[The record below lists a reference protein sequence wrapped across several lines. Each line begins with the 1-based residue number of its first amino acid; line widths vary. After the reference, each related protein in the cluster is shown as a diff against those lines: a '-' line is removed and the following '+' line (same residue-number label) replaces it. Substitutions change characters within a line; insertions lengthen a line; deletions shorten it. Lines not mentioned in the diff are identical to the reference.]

1 MAIIKRIPKGSPL
14 SALEMDANLDILEST
29 SGSFTAFMTGSY
41 LSVSASVS
49 NLSTLQG
56 TLSGQF
62 TGSALISG
70 SLKFTSASISYDNS
84 TDKVM
89 VFNPSNSTVGWSR
102 VSGLDGTAGT
112 SGVSGTAG
120 TSGVNG
126 TSGINGTSGTS
137 GTAGTSGITGTNG
150 TAGTSGQSGTS
161 GQDGTLAGADL
172 VPRLQQATS
181 SLQQATASLNTFT
194 GSVGRFFQVTSS
206 LHAYTASNDTHILGI
221 SSYTSSNE
229 AVIQRLQQA
238 TASLNS
244 YTGSESAVVNRVL
257 QTTAS
262 LNTFTGSIRGEISG
276 LESYT
281 ASLKATT
288 LISGAAQIT
297 ALGFGAGGGTGDGV
311 FKATGSKLNTTNDL
325 EITGSLQIN
334 GTFIVAGRVSGST
347 GLSTTG
353 PLTASLRQGY
363 TWVGGADNL
372 SVVQVATSSLGGG
385 GGSVSVIRG
394 GNTYTSVTTLN
405 FNEDFTITNP
415 SGGVIGIDVAAGI
428 GGSGTSGSSGSSGLP
443 GTSGTSGIGT
453 SGTSGSSGSSIS
465 GTDGTSGTSAI
476 GSSGT
481 TGSNGVTGTSG
492 SSGSS
497 GVSQPGSG
505 GTSGSSGQGIVLGV
519 RDGGITQVLGVTDI
533 TFSGSVVL
541 TTSGSNGVIVTLTGG
556 NANSFSSASY
566 NGWITGSQQ
575 MVEAGFAQTASAAF
589 KNLRV
594 SSSMVRE
601 WGVTANGND
610 GYVFNAQNDPTL
622 EEGEDVELW
631 AYVGDSLRFVVD
643 STSHPFYLKT
653 SPTVGT
659 GNTISSGV
667 TNNGATAGTVIWDTT
682 GAVPTTYY
690 YISSNNANLTGAITL
705 LPQGRRTDIER
716 GRLVHTGSMW
726 VDGGIVVS
734 GSIYLTGSIY
744 QNGVPFS
751 GGGGGGPFAQTGSYY
766 SANGDVFVTG
776 SLRISGSITASAIT
790 VTSPGTPEIYS
801 ATNINLNAGNAVV
814 ITSSSLRLAQ
824 FSDGQTGSLTPI
836 NGDIYYNTTTNKFM
850 GRVSGSW
857 IDFTSGSSVG
867 GGGGA
872 SGTSG
877 TSGTAALSSFSGTT
891 ENGVITY
898 GTSGGVGNVESNLK
912 FDGSSLEVSSSVYIQ
927 SILKLASSNP
937 LPNGQG
943 GMIAVSAS
951 LAGVSNLYF
960 HNGTTWT
967 QLN

>member
-14 SALEMDANLDILEST
+14 SAAEMDANLTELENIS
-29 SGSFTAFMTGSY
+29 SSFGA
-41 LSVSASVS
+41 VSSSVS

-70 SLKFTSASISYDNS
+70 SLKITSASLSYDTTTDKFLAYNPS
-84 TDKVM
+84 TDTIGWR
-89 VFNPSNSTVGWSR
+89 FTAGIVG
-102 VSGLDGTAGT
+102 TNGT
-112 SGVSGTAG
+112 SGVSGTSATSG
-120 TSGVNG
+120 TSGV
-126 TSGINGTSGTS
+126 NGTSGTS

-194 GSVGRFFQVTSS
+194 GSVSRFFQVTSS
-206 LHAYTASNDTHILGI
+206 LHAYTASNDIHILGI

-229 AVIQRLQQA
+229 AAIQRLQQA
-238 TASLNS
+238 TASLNTF
-244 YTGSESAVVNRVL
+244 TGSVSRFFQV
-257 QTTAS
+257 TSS
-262 LNTFTGSIRGEISG
+262 LHAFTGSIRGEISA

-297 ALGFGAGGGTGDGV
+297 ALGFGGGGTGDGV

-334 GTFIVAGRVSGST
+334 GTFIVAGKVSGST

-372 SVVQVATSSLGGG
+372 NVVQVATSSFSGG
-385 GGSVSVIRG
+385 GGSVSVVRG

-415 SGGVIGIDVAAGI
+415 STGIIGIDVAAGI

-443 GTSGTSGIGT
+443 GTSGTTGNGT
-453 SGTSGSSGSSIS
+453 AGTSGSSGSSIS
-465 GTDGTSGTSAI
+465 GTAGTSGTSAI

-566 NGWITGSQQ
+566 IGWLTGSQQ
-575 MVEAGFAQTASAAF
+575 LIEAGFAQTASAAF

-643 STSHPFYLKT
+643 ATSHPFYLKT

-867 GGGGA
+867 GGGGV

>member
-14 SALEMDANLDILEST
+14 SAAEMDANLTELENIS
-29 SGSFTAFMTGSY
+29 SSFGA
-41 LSVSASVS
+41 VSSSVS

-70 SLKFTSASISYDNS
+70 SLKITSASLSYDTTTDKFLAYNPS
-84 TDKVM
+84 TDTIGWR
-89 VFNPSNSTVGWSR
+89 FTAGIVG
-102 VSGLDGTAGT
+102 TNGT

-238 TASLNS
+238 TASLNV

-297 ALGFGAGGGTGDGV
+297 ALGFGAGGTGDGV

-334 GTFIVAGRVSGST
+334 GTFIVAGKVSGST

-372 SVVQVATSSLGGG
+372 NVVQVATSSFSGG
-385 GGSVSVIRG
+385 GGSVSVVRG

-415 SGGVIGIDVAAGI
+415 SAGIIGIDVAAGI

-453 SGTSGSSGSSIS
+453 SGTSGSSGSSLA

-566 NGWITGSQQ
+566 IGWLTGSQQ
-575 MVEAGFAQTASAAF
+575 LIEAGFAQTSSAAF

-643 STSHPFYLKT
+643 ATSHPFYLKT

-726 VDGGIVVS
+726 VNGGIVVS

-751 GGGGGGPFAQTGSYY
+751 GGGGGGGPFAQTGSYY

-814 ITSSSLRLAQ
+814 ITSSSLRLTQ
-824 FSDGQTGSLTPI
+824 FSDGQTGSLTPT
-836 NGDIYYNTTTNKFM
+836 NGDMYYNSTTNKFM
-850 GRVSGSW
+850 GRISGSW

-872 SGTSG
+872 AGTSG
-877 TSGTAALSSFSGTT
+877 TSGTSVVSAFNGTT
-891 ENGVITY
+891 QNGVITY
-898 GTSGGVGNVESNLK
+898 GTSGGVGNVQTNLK
-912 FDGSSLEVSSSVYIQ
+912 FDGAALEVSSSVYIQ
-927 SILKLASSNP
+927 SVIKLASAT
-937 LPNGQG
+937 LPTGQG
-943 GMIAVSAS
+943 GMLAVSAS
-951 LAGVSNLYF
+951 LAGVYNLYF
-960 HNGTTWT
+960 HNGTAWV